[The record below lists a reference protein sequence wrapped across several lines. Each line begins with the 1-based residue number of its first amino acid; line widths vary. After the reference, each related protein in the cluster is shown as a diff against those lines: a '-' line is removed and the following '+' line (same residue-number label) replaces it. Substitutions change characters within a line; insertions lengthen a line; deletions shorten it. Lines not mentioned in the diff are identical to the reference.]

1 MCFFWQK
8 ALFYYAGFLLASK
21 DITISYFGRGM
32 ISRKLIRTDLNLLV
46 ALQILLEERNVTRA
60 AERLSVSQP
69 ALSKTLQK
77 LRDSFEDELFTRTAH
92 GLVPTPR
99 AEALGRDLPALL
111 ENVETVLGNDEFL
124 PESYTGSFKL
134 LLPPILSESLLPPLM
149 AELTELAPGVQIIT
163 AEVAPDFQEQ
173 LKKGE
178 ADFAA
183 FVALETDRDILAEPI
198 SALEPRLY
206 MRNDHPL
213 VDREIALADFLNYP
227 HLRLYLPGLTRE
239 NTSLVDDVLGQY
251 GVHRRITLETTQFAS
266 AVGVLAN
273 TESLLVANAGFEE
286 GGLYRGLITGR
297 ELPGELQRMIR
308 NTHSS
313 NRGKMSLMRHTRTSR
328 SAPHQ
333 WMRGL
338 LMGLLT
344 RSAARVAEAPVEK
357 RAAAG

>member
-1 MCFFWQK
+1 
-8 ALFYYAGFLLASK
+8 
-21 DITISYFGRGM
+21 M

-99 AEALGRDLPALL
+99 AEELGRELPELL
-111 ENVETVLGNDEFL
+111 ETVERVLGSTEFS
-124 PESYTGSFKL
+124 PDSFSGSFKL
-134 LLPPILSESLLPPLM
+134 LLPPILCESLLPGLV
-149 AELTELAPGVQIIT
+149 AELHEVAPGIQVIT
-163 AEVAPDFQEQ
+163 AEVSPDYQDQ

-183 FVALETDRDILAEPI
+183 FVALDTERDILAEPI
-198 SALEPRLY
+198 AAIAPRCY
-206 MRNDHPL
+206 MRVGHPL
-213 VDREIALADFLNYP
+213 EDKEMDLKGFLAYS

-239 NTSLVDDVLGQY
+239 NTSMVDDVLGQY
-251 GVHRRITLETTQFAS
+251 GVHRTITLETTQFAA
-266 AVGVLAN
+266 AVGVL
-273 TESLLVANAGFEE
+273 TRTDSLLVANAGFQE
-286 GGLYRGLITGR
+286 GGLYRGRIAGR
-297 ELPGELQRMIR
+297 ELPAELLRMIR

-333 WMRGL
+333 WMRAL
-338 LMGLLT
+338 LMKHLTSSAELVQSPPGEGKLL
-344 RSAARVAEAPVEK
+344 SD
-357 RAAAG
+357 

>member
-1 MCFFWQK
+1 
-8 ALFYYAGFLLASK
+8 
-21 DITISYFGRGM
+21 M

-99 AEALGRDLPALL
+99 AEELGKDLPSLL
-111 ENVETVLGNDEFL
+111 ETVERVLGSSEFI
-124 PESYTGSFKL
+124 PETFAGSFKL
-134 LLPPILSESLLPPLM
+134 LLPPILCESLLPGLV
-149 AELTELAPGVQIIT
+149 AELHQVAPGIQVIT
-163 AEVAPDFQEQ
+163 AEVSPDYQDQ

-183 FVALETDRDILAEPI
+183 FVALETERDILAEPI
-198 SALEPRLY
+198 AAIAPRCY
-206 MRNDHPL
+206 MRVGHPL
-213 VDREIALADFLNYP
+213 EDKEMDLKDFLEYT

-239 NTSLVDDVLGQY
+239 NTSMVDDVLGQY
-251 GVHRRITLETTQFAS
+251 GVHRVISLETTQFAA
-266 AVGVLAN
+266 AVGVL
-273 TESLLVANAGFEE
+273 TRTDSLLVANAGFQE
-286 GGLYRGLITGR
+286 GGLYRGRIAGC
-297 ELPGELQRMIR
+297 ELPAELLRMIR

-333 WMRGL
+333 WMRAMLMKHLTNSSELVQPPPSEGNL
-338 LMGLLT
+338 L
-344 RSAARVAEAPVEK
+344 SD
-357 RAAAG
+357 

>member
-1 MCFFWQK
+1 
-8 ALFYYAGFLLASK
+8 
-21 DITISYFGRGM
+21 M

-99 AEALGRDLPALL
+99 AESLALELPALL
-111 ENVETVLGNDEFL
+111 ETVDRVLGNEDFT
-124 PESYTGSFKL
+124 PETFAGSFKI
-134 LLPPILSESLLPPLM
+134 LLPPIMSEALLPNLM
-149 AELTELAPGVQIIT
+149 SELHSIAPNVQIIT
-163 AEVAPDFQEQ
+163 GEVTPDYQER

-183 FVALETDRDILAEPI
+183 FVAMDTERDIHAEPI
-198 SALEPRLY
+198 AAIAPRCY
-206 MRNDHPL
+206 MRVGHPL
-213 VDREIALADFLNYP
+213 VARDISLQDFLLYP

-239 NTSLVDDVLGQY
+239 NTSMVDDVLGQY
-251 GVHRRITLETTQFAS
+251 GVHRTIALETTQFAS
-266 AVGVLAN
+266 AVGVL
-273 TESLLVANAGFEE
+273 TRTDSLLVANAGFEE
-286 GGLYRGLITGR
+286 GGLYKELIVGQ
-297 ELPGELQRMIR
+297 ELPAELQRMIR

-333 WMRGL
+333 WMRAL
-338 LMGLLT
+338 LMKHLT
-344 RSAARVAEAPVEK
+344 SSDSAEDPARQP
-357 RAAAG
+357 AAG

>member
-1 MCFFWQK
+1 
-8 ALFYYAGFLLASK
+8 
-21 DITISYFGRGM
+21 M

-99 AEALGRDLPALL
+99 AEELGAELPALL
-111 ENVETVLGNDEFL
+111 ETVERVLGSTEFS
-124 PESYTGSFKL
+124 PETFAGSFKL
-134 LLPPILSESLLPPLM
+134 LLPPILCESLLPGLV
-149 AELTELAPGVQIIT
+149 AELHDVGPNIQVIT
-163 AEVAPDFQEQ
+163 AEVTPDYQDQ

-183 FVALETDRDILAEPI
+183 FVALETERDILAEPI
-198 SALEPRLY
+198 AAVAPRCY
-206 MRNDHPL
+206 MRVGHPL
-213 VDREIALADFLNYP
+213 EDKDMDLKDFLAYS
-227 HLRLYLPGLTRE
+227 HLRLYLPGLTR
-239 NTSLVDDVLGQY
+239 NTSMVDDVLGQY
-251 GVHRRITLETTQFAS
+251 GVHRSIALETTQFAA
-266 AVGVLAN
+266 AVGVLTRTDA
-273 TESLLVANAGFEE
+273 LLVANAGFQE
-286 GGLYRGLITGR
+286 GGLYSGRIIGR

-333 WMRGL
+333 WMRAL
-338 LMGLLT
+338 LMKHLTSSGELVQPPPSPRELLADGAAV
-344 RSAARVAEAPVEK
+344 SA
-357 RAAAG
+357 G

>member
-1 MCFFWQK
+1 
-8 ALFYYAGFLLASK
+8 
-21 DITISYFGRGM
+21 M

-77 LRDSFEDELFTRTAH
+77 LRDAFEDELFTRTAH

-99 AEALGRDLPALL
+99 AEDLGRELPALL
-111 ENVETVLGNDEFL
+111 ETVEKVLGPTDFS
-124 PESYTGSFKL
+124 PESFVGSFKL
-134 LLPPILSESLLPPLM
+134 LLPPILCESLLPSLV
-149 AELTELAPGVQIIT
+149 AELHEVAPGIQVIT
-163 AEVAPDFQEQ
+163 AEVAPDYQDQ

-183 FVALETDRDILAEPI
+183 FVALETERDILAEPI
-198 SALEPRLY
+198 AAIAPRCY
-206 MRNDHPL
+206 MRVGHPL
-213 VDREIALADFLNYP
+213 EDKEMDLKDFLAYT

-239 NTSLVDDVLGQY
+239 NTSMVDDVLGQY
-251 GVHRRITLETTQFAS
+251 GVHRTITLETTQFAA
-266 AVGVLAN
+266 AVGVL
-273 TESLLVANAGFEE
+273 TRTDSLLVANAGFQE
-286 GGLYRGLITGR
+286 GGLYSGRISGR
-297 ELPGELQRMIR
+297 ELPTELLRMIR

-333 WMRGL
+333 WMRAL
-338 LMGLLT
+338 LMKHLT
-344 RSAARVAEAPVEK
+344 SSGELVKPPPGEGRSLAD
-357 RAAAG
+357 